1 MNELL
6 LTDIHSSPCT
16 YPHLCFFKSLSSIMS
31 TFSNYTYLLYIKIS
45 HFTYI
50 YLNIPKT
57 PYNYTCFIKLA
68 LFGLQES
75 SKGDR
80 RAPKD

>member
-1 MNELL
+1 
-6 LTDIHSSPCT
+6 
-16 YPHLCFFKSLSSIMS
+16 MS